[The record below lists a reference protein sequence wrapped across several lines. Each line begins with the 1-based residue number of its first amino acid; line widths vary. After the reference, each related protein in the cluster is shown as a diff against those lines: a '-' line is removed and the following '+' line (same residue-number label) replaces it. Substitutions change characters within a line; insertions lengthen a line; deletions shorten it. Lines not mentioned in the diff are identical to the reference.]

1 MRGVLCFA
9 HRLEIMEEITVTESE
24 FYKNPYY
31 FWITYYIPLRYVT
44 ITKATVYYFL
54 PLSIIGLLYSLMA
67 RKLHKSAH
75 EIQNSMASR
84 LPTNKNQ
91 AKSRRHVARMVI
103 VFILGN
109 KFKGLILLCI
119 FVNIRL

>member
-1 MRGVLCFA
+1 
-9 HRLEIMEEITVTESE
+9 
-24 FYKNPYY
+24 
-31 FWITYYIPLRYVT
+31 
-44 ITKATVYYFL
+44 
-54 PLSIIGLLYSLMA
+54 MA

-91 AKSRRHVARMVI
+91 AKSRIHVARMVI

-109 KFKGLILLCI
+109 KFTVLIMLTKYCDAISLIPFKFHQFINIFKTLL
-119 FVNIRL
+119 VL